1 MTEISS
7 DEHKSGCSLLLVHGR
22 GFKPAAEHYFDFT
35 LAALATG
42 LERDFSGDLDDY
54 YGLNKRLC
62 YYGDLANDV
71 LTHHGKH
78 FDEVLDI
85 GDRRNT
91 LAQLKLLEKRKHF
104 GVRRYDQLP
113 GKTAV
118 KEFAA
123 DVIVPLLAMLG
134 FSKPLIARES
144 KDLAEYWYGNSGYT
158 ESVRARVRDK
168 ICAALDNS
176 EKILLMSH
184 CTGSIIVYDVLW
196 QLSHDAKYAA
206 RYAGKKIDTWVT
218 LGAPLGDTMVRRRLL
233 GAKAKGRERY
243 PDNIVSW
250 HNVSAEDDYLC
261 HDNTLADDFKPM
273 LQQRLVSSI
282 RDYKIYNLSV
292 RYGKSSPQS
301 SLGYYVHPRVAQI
314 IMTWL
319 KSGAAESLST
329 NIL

>member
-7 DEHKSGCSLLLVHGR
+7 NEHTTGCSLLLVHGR
-22 GFKPAAEHYFDFT
+22 GFKPAAEHYFDFS
-35 LAALATG
+35 LAALASG
-42 LERDFSGDLDDY
+42 LERDFPGDLDDY

-71 LTHHGKH
+71 LTQHGKH

-85 GDRRNT
+85 GDRRNA

-123 DVIVPLLAMLG
+123 DVIVPLLAFLG
-134 FSKPLIARES
+134 FSMPLIARES
-144 KDLAEYWYGNSGYT
+144 KDLAEYWYGKSGYA
-158 ESVRARVRDK
+158 ESVRGRVRDK

-176 EKILLMSH
+176 EKVLLMSH

-196 QLSHDAKYAA
+196 QLSHDERYAA

-233 GAKAKGRERY
+233 GAKKKGRDRY
-243 PDNIVSW
+243 PGNILSW

-273 LQQRLVSSI
+273 LKQRLVSSI

-301 SLGYYVHPRVAQI
+301 SLGYYIHPRVAQI

-319 KSGAAESLST
+319 KTDSATSFST
-329 NIL
+329 NML